1 MFQIKK
7 SGKVFEMPLSDQQ
20 MFLIEQEMGIDLF
33 VPIENTV
40 LVKAEFLGVDL
51 KEKLPDR
58 VWAQEINMLAYAL
71 DQLNQVQGK
80 KFLEEIAESTQM
92 YPGEM
97 LNHVLRICPMAAGIT
112 VESGVAP
119 YYTGENL
126 FDIMEYK
133 RFADRKREYPQFQ
146 IAKLYFPIDVSV
158 KEKDDEDFQELDG
171 AEAAVYSREVSDM
184 IARKIRRIDSWSDW
198 ELYAHIHQDT
208 PYTDTGFLFS
218 RPDAEVRD
226 GVLQGAFIVE
236 AKHILT
242 ESEISI
248 IKEYL
253 DGGITDGWGESMEPA
268 GVSHGKTLAIKL
280 GECSDVRQQ
289 IDCELN
295 EIEMFFEQSPLQTKY
310 TARADGF
317 TADFRKSREYGRD
330 YPVWIELN
338 YDRKTIR
345 VPLPATEKD
354 IQDARTILGITDAA
368 DVRTLFRSS
377 KLKMVDKLLFANVDL
392 EAFNRLAQGIHATDP
407 ETMYRVLE
415 NLSVDPLTPEQRIK
429 CITMTLKSARRE
441 NSSNPAVKKV

>member
-1 MFQIKK
+1 MR
-7 SGKVFEMPLSDQQ
+7 
-20 MFLIEQEMGIDLF
+20 
-33 VPIENTV
+33 N
-40 LVKAEFLGVDL
+40 
-51 KEKLPDR
+51 
-58 VWAQEINMLAYAL
+58 
-71 DQLNQVQGK
+71 
-80 KFLEEIAESTQM
+80 
-92 YPGEM
+92 
-97 LNHVLRICPMAAGIT
+97 
-112 VESGVAP
+112 
-119 YYTGENL
+119 
-126 FDIMEYK
+126 
-133 RFADRKREYPQFQ
+133 
-146 IAKLYFPIDVSV
+146 
-158 KEKDDEDFQELDG
+158 
-171 AEAAVYSREVSDM
+171 
-184 IARKIRRIDSWSDW
+184 
-198 ELYAHIHQDT
+198 
-208 PYTDTGFLFS
+208 
-218 RPDAEVRD
+218 
-226 GVLQGAFIVE
+226 GVLQGVFIVE

-268 GVSHGKTLAIKL
+268 GVSYGKTLAIKL

-295 EIEMFFEQSPLQTKY
+295 EMEMFFVQFPLQAKY

-368 DVRTLFRSS
+368 DVKTLFRSS

-392 EAFNRLAQGIHATDP
+392 EAFNRLAQEIHATDP

-415 NLSVDPLTPEQRIK
+415 NLSVDPLTPEQQIK

-441 NSSNPAVKKV
+441 NSSNPDVKQV

>member
-1 MFQIKK
+1 
-7 SGKVFEMPLSDQQ
+7 
-20 MFLIEQEMGIDLF
+20 
-33 VPIENTV
+33 
-40 LVKAEFLGVDL
+40 
-51 KEKLPDR
+51 
-58 VWAQEINMLAYAL
+58 
-71 DQLNQVQGK
+71 
-80 KFLEEIAESTQM
+80 
-92 YPGEM
+92 
-97 LNHVLRICPMAAGIT
+97 
-112 VESGVAP
+112 
-119 YYTGENL
+119 
-126 FDIMEYK
+126 MEYK

-146 IAKLYFPIDVSV
+146 IAKFYFPIDVSV
-158 KEKDDEDFQELDG
+158 KEKDDEDFQDLDG

-208 PYTDTGFLFS
+208 PYADTGFLIG
-218 RPDAEVRD
+218 RPDAEVRN

-295 EIEMFFEQSPLQTKY
+295 EMEMFFEQSPLQAKY

-354 IQDARTILGITDAA
+354 IQDARTILGIIDAA
-368 DVRTLFRSS
+368 DVKTFFRSS

-392 EAFNRLAQGIHATDP
+392 EAFNRLAQEIHATDP

>member
-1 MFQIKK
+1 M
-7 SGKVFEMPLSDQQ
+7 
-20 MFLIEQEMGIDLF
+20 
-33 VPIENTV
+33 
-40 LVKAEFLGVDL
+40 
-51 KEKLPDR
+51 
-58 VWAQEINMLAYAL
+58 
-71 DQLNQVQGK
+71 
-80 KFLEEIAESTQM
+80 
-92 YPGEM
+92 
-97 LNHVLRICPMAAGIT
+97 
-112 VESGVAP
+112 
-119 YYTGENL
+119 
-126 FDIMEYK
+126 
-133 RFADRKREYPQFQ
+133 
-146 IAKLYFPIDVSV
+146 
-158 KEKDDEDFQELDG
+158 
-171 AEAAVYSREVSDM
+171 
-184 IARKIRRIDSWSDW
+184 
-198 ELYAHIHQDT
+198 
-208 PYTDTGFLFS
+208 
-218 RPDAEVRD
+218 
-226 GVLQGAFIVE
+226 
-236 AKHILT
+236 
-242 ESEISI
+242 
-248 IKEYL
+248 
-253 DGGITDGWGESMEPA
+253 
-268 GVSHGKTLAIKL
+268 
-280 GECSDVRQQ
+280 RQQ

-392 EAFNRLAQGIHATDP
+392 EAFNRLAQEIHATDP